1 MVGDNLQTPL
11 NGLIANR
18 GPCPSGPHPMLG
30 HHVRDPEIWLDRH
43 QLHRSEAEVV
53 GRPSPVPTPV
63 LPLGLRPVAGERQH
77 ESLSPSAEV
86 IADVGDDLVAFDLWG
101 GRITLDNPQRL
112 HAAMVTWTIPLVHPR
127 ATLAT
132 STFHAFRRD
141 EDGILAIVLG
151 HAVDLALSGGW
162 LASQARM
169 TSPWQRR
176 GTPR

>member
-1 MVGDNLQTPL
+1 
-11 NGLIANR
+11 
-18 GPCPSGPHPMLG
+18 MLG

-151 HAVDLALSGGW
+151 HAVDRTPELEVPAIRVWKYS
-162 LASQARM
+162 AY
-169 TSPWQRR
+169 R
-176 GTPR
+176 GDEDPLTFAVIDRVTT